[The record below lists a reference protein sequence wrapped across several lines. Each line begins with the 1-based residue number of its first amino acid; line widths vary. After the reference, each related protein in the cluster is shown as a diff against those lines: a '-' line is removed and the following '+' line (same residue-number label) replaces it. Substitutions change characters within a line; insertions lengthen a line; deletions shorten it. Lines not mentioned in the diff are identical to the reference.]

1 MPAPLQPLD
10 VCALDGF
17 LCGLLLQPNDV
28 SRDVAP
34 VRHGLDARAAGLRC
48 AAPARRGIAA
58 PRAAQRAI
66 AARQWFD
73 PWVFE
78 LDAQASA
85 SECVLPW
92 VAGFAAA
99 MDRFP
104 QLMRLDDARILEPL
118 ALLYLHFDPQD
129 LEDADTLQQ
138 VIDTLEP
145 PEDLG
150 EAVQDIVRSVMLLAD
165 VTRPR
170 SARHTARRP
179 RRPDA
184 RTPRPVELEGRR
196 RPDPAIG
203 APVADTAVETASEN
217 GMEGSWTRPPA
228 ALGARAQRLA
238 GPGRAMPAPLSAWR
252 WR

>member
-1 MPAPLQPLD
+1 MVASHVERPESEAPEAREAIELQALLESVPEPLQPLD

-17 LCGLLLQPNDV
+17 LCGLLLQPNDIEPALWLPCV
-28 SRDVAP
+28 TD
-34 VRHGLDARAAGLRC
+34 LDARALPTSFDAQRLH
-48 AAPARRGIAA
+48 AAVWRRHGQL
-58 PRAAQRAI
+58 QRAI

-104 QLMRLDDARILEPL
+104 QLMGLDDARILEPL

-170 SARHTARRP
+170 SARPTP
-179 RRPDA
+179 RRPH
-184 RTPRPVELEGRR
+184 RR
-196 RPDPAIG
+196 G
-203 APVADTAVETASEN
+203 
-217 GMEGSWTRPPA
+217 
-228 ALGARAQRLA
+228 
-238 GPGRAMPAPLSAWR
+238 
-252 WR
+252 